1 MNRLIALDIETYDPN
16 LHELGDGSIRKDG
29 RILCC
34 GAHGDG
40 ISKVFDFD
48 NPNDIQELRDILKD
62 PGIDKIYHNGI
73 GYDLPWL
80 YCGYDMVIK
89 GVQHDTMTRAALI
102 DEYQSLGLDDCCRK
116 LGLRGKNKDETIE
129 AWYEK
134 WQAQMKLVAKSFKKY
149 GISDNNEVIVAKE
162 NNDFETWKL
171 SPAEVEA
178 LITQSYKK
186 DVWANALVI
195 WADPVGREMMKKY
208 NLQDCVATFNL
219 FKAQEKLIEPLHN
232 VYEMECKL
240 VPILLDMKKRGI
252 RVDEKRM
259 AELAAKVQ
267 EKADEQE
274 RKLIDMYGV
283 TGEMI
288 ASGKKLGARLNE
300 MGIHSPIKTATGAE
314 SWAEGALVRIHHPV
328 IPMIQEYKNY
338 DSILN
343 KYLRG
348 SLSRTVI
355 NGRIHC
361 TFLPMLRDKESGMG
375 GGGTVTGRFSCL
387 ATGTMIFTTEEGY
400 IPIETVQSGMH
411 TITHT
416 GKIAKIKQLLC
427 NGIRPVYLYD
437 NIICTKDHKIWDG
450 NQFKEAQYVN
460 FKSIPQ
466 ERGTL
471 QDDLRRL
478 LIREQAKHRGFG
490 SQVQDYCTQ
499 YTRSLENVSDSR
511 ATTFTAWFK
520 SEQSNEY
527 RIKCYAWQMWRAASQ
542 LQGCHIRWP
551 RQSDDKA
558 QWPLYTVLQESYGR
572 CDWDRPGR
580 SSISSRSTSCRWEQT
595 EQRLGQSDTMH
606 KQSSWQNAQEASGE
620 TEGLSMGNVLVWDL
634 EIDHEDHSFLANG
647 YFVHNCKAPNL
658 QQIPA
663 RNKGHGQDFS
673 QDMRSLFLPEE
684 GKMIAA
690 LDYSQIE
697 AVLLGHYAQ
706 GQQAV
711 WFREQLKA
719 GADLHNIVMG
729 MTGIT
734 YRPVVKTF
742 NYGCIYGM
750 GWKTAMEKNYTLFEK
765 LAAEEGLDIETFTKD
780 IYYNYHKKFPVIKD
794 TMEWCQNIAK
804 AQGYI
809 DTMGGRRQHKPKPA
823 YDPATGKINDFIYK
837 MLNKLIQ
844 GTAADILKTALI
856 NAYEAGIYDVLDLH
870 LLVHDE
876 QVVSVPF
883 TKEGC
888 EATVELQQTMAN
900 VYKDQLLVPIKAECE
915 LGPNWGYWSSRIYKD
930 MQNGIFNPAEFNA
943 DYRET
948 H

>member
-1 MNRLIALDIETYDPN
+1 MLEIGDNMNRLIALDIETYDPN

-62 PGIDKIYHNGI
+62 PSIDKIYHNGI

-134 WQAQMKLVAKSFKKY
+134 WQTQMKLAAKSFKKY
-149 GISDNNEVIVAKE
+149 GISDNNEVIIAKE

-171 SPAEVEA
+171 SPTEVEA

-208 NLQDCVATFNL
+208 NLQDCIATFNL
-219 FKAQEKLIEPLHN
+219 FKAQEKLIKPLHN

-288 ASGKKLGARLNE
+288 SSGKKLGARLNE
-300 MGIHSPIKTATGAE
+300 IGIHSPIKTATGAE
-314 SWAEGALVRIHHPV
+314 SWAEGALERIHHPV

-338 DSILN
+338 SSILN

-375 GGGTVTGRFSCL
+375 GGGTVTGRFS
-387 ATGTMIFTTEEGY
+387 
-400 IPIETVQSGMH
+400 
-411 TITHT
+411 
-416 GKIAKIKQLLC
+416 
-427 NGIRPVYLYD
+427 
-437 NIICTKDHKIWDG
+437 
-450 NQFKEAQYVN
+450 
-460 FKSIPQ
+460 
-466 ERGTL
+466 
-471 QDDLRRL
+471 
-478 LIREQAKHRGFG
+478 
-490 SQVQDYCTQ
+490 
-499 YTRSLENVSDSR
+499 
-511 ATTFTAWFK
+511 
-520 SEQSNEY
+520 
-527 RIKCYAWQMWRAASQ
+527 
-542 LQGCHIRWP
+542 
-551 RQSDDKA
+551 
-558 QWPLYTVLQESYGR
+558 
-572 CDWDRPGR
+572 
-580 SSISSRSTSCRWEQT
+580 
-595 EQRLGQSDTMH
+595 
-606 KQSSWQNAQEASGE
+606 
-620 TEGLSMGNVLVWDL
+620 
-634 EIDHEDHSFLANG
+634 
-647 YFVHNCKAPNL
+647 CKAPNL

-706 GQQAV
+706 GQQAA

-719 GADLHNIVMG
+719 GADLHNIAMG

-765 LAAEEGLDIETFTKD
+765 LAAEEGLDIETFTKNV
-780 IYYNYHKKFPVIKD
+780 YYNYHKKFPVIKD

-876 QVVSVPF
+876 QVVSTPF

-888 EATVELQQTMAN
+888 EATVELQQIMAS

-930 MQNGIFNPAEFNA
+930 MQNGIFNQAEFNA

>member
-375 GGGTVTGRFSCL
+375 GGGTVTGRFSC
-387 ATGTMIFTTEEGY
+387 
-400 IPIETVQSGMH
+400 
-411 TITHT
+411 
-416 GKIAKIKQLLC
+416 
-427 NGIRPVYLYD
+427 
-437 NIICTKDHKIWDG
+437 
-450 NQFKEAQYVN
+450 
-460 FKSIPQ
+460 
-466 ERGTL
+466 
-471 QDDLRRL
+471 
-478 LIREQAKHRGFG
+478 
-490 SQVQDYCTQ
+490 
-499 YTRSLENVSDSR
+499 
-511 ATTFTAWFK
+511 
-520 SEQSNEY
+520 
-527 RIKCYAWQMWRAASQ
+527 
-542 LQGCHIRWP
+542 
-551 RQSDDKA
+551 
-558 QWPLYTVLQESYGR
+558 
-572 CDWDRPGR
+572 
-580 SSISSRSTSCRWEQT
+580 
-595 EQRLGQSDTMH
+595 
-606 KQSSWQNAQEASGE
+606 
-620 TEGLSMGNVLVWDL
+620 
-634 EIDHEDHSFLANG
+634 
-647 YFVHNCKAPNL
+647 KAPNL

>member
-62 PGIDKIYHNGI
+62 PSIDKIYHNGI

-89 GVQHDTMTRAALI
+89 GIQHDTMTRAALI

-134 WQAQMKLVAKSFKKY
+134 WQAQMKLAAKSFKKY
-149 GISDNNEVIVAKE
+149 GISDNNEVIIAKE
-162 NNDFETWKL
+162 NDDFETWKL
-171 SPAEVEA
+171 SPTEVEA

-208 NLQDCVATFNL
+208 NLQDCIATFNL
-219 FKAQEKLIEPLHN
+219 FKAQEKFIKPLHN

-259 AELAAKVQ
+259 AELTAKVQ

-288 ASGKKLGARLNE
+288 SSGKKLGARLNE
-300 MGIHSPIKTATGAE
+300 MGIHSPIRTATGAE

-375 GGGTVTGRFSCL
+375 GGGTVTGRFSC
-387 ATGTMIFTTEEGY
+387 
-400 IPIETVQSGMH
+400 
-411 TITHT
+411 
-416 GKIAKIKQLLC
+416 
-427 NGIRPVYLYD
+427 
-437 NIICTKDHKIWDG
+437 
-450 NQFKEAQYVN
+450 
-460 FKSIPQ
+460 
-466 ERGTL
+466 
-471 QDDLRRL
+471 
-478 LIREQAKHRGFG
+478 
-490 SQVQDYCTQ
+490 
-499 YTRSLENVSDSR
+499 
-511 ATTFTAWFK
+511 
-520 SEQSNEY
+520 
-527 RIKCYAWQMWRAASQ
+527 
-542 LQGCHIRWP
+542 
-551 RQSDDKA
+551 
-558 QWPLYTVLQESYGR
+558 
-572 CDWDRPGR
+572 
-580 SSISSRSTSCRWEQT
+580 
-595 EQRLGQSDTMH
+595 
-606 KQSSWQNAQEASGE
+606 
-620 TEGLSMGNVLVWDL
+620 
-634 EIDHEDHSFLANG
+634 
-647 YFVHNCKAPNL
+647 KAPNL

-706 GQQAV
+706 GQQAT

-750 GWKTAMEKNYTLFEK
+750 GWKTAMEKNYTLFEQ

-876 QVVSVPF
+876 QVVSTPF

-900 VYKDQLLVPIKAECE
+900 VYKEQLLVPIKAECE

>member
-62 PGIDKIYHNGI
+62 PSIDKIYHNGI

-134 WQAQMKLVAKSFKKY
+134 WQTQMKLAAKSFKKY
-149 GISDNNEVIVAKE
+149 GISDNNEVIIAKE

-171 SPAEVEA
+171 SPTEVEA

-208 NLQDCVATFNL
+208 NLQDCIATFNL
-219 FKAQEKLIEPLHN
+219 FKAQEKLIKPLHN

-288 ASGKKLGARLNE
+288 SSGKKLGARLNE
-300 MGIHSPIKTATGAE
+300 IGIHSPIKTATGAE
-314 SWAEGALVRIHHPV
+314 SWAEGALERIHHPV

-338 DSILN
+338 SSILN

-375 GGGTVTGRFSCL
+375 GGGTVTGRFS
-387 ATGTMIFTTEEGY
+387 
-400 IPIETVQSGMH
+400 
-411 TITHT
+411 
-416 GKIAKIKQLLC
+416 
-427 NGIRPVYLYD
+427 
-437 NIICTKDHKIWDG
+437 
-450 NQFKEAQYVN
+450 
-460 FKSIPQ
+460 
-466 ERGTL
+466 
-471 QDDLRRL
+471 
-478 LIREQAKHRGFG
+478 
-490 SQVQDYCTQ
+490 
-499 YTRSLENVSDSR
+499 
-511 ATTFTAWFK
+511 
-520 SEQSNEY
+520 
-527 RIKCYAWQMWRAASQ
+527 
-542 LQGCHIRWP
+542 
-551 RQSDDKA
+551 
-558 QWPLYTVLQESYGR
+558 
-572 CDWDRPGR
+572 
-580 SSISSRSTSCRWEQT
+580 
-595 EQRLGQSDTMH
+595 
-606 KQSSWQNAQEASGE
+606 
-620 TEGLSMGNVLVWDL
+620 
-634 EIDHEDHSFLANG
+634 
-647 YFVHNCKAPNL
+647 CKAPNL

-706 GQQAV
+706 GQQAA

-719 GADLHNIVMG
+719 GADLHNIAMG

-765 LAAEEGLDIETFTKD
+765 LAAEEGLDIETFTKNV
-780 IYYNYHKKFPVIKD
+780 YYNYHKKFPVIKD

-876 QVVSVPF
+876 QVVSTPF

-888 EATVELQQTMAN
+888 EATVELQQIMAS

-915 LGPNWGYWSSRIYKD
+915 LGPNWGYWSSKIYND
-930 MQNGIFNPAEFNA
+930 MQNGIFNQAEFNA

>member
-1 MNRLIALDIETYDPN
+1 MSRLIALDIETYDPN

-80 YCGYDMVIK
+80 YCGYDMIIK

-134 WQAQMKLVAKSFKKY
+134 WQAQMKLVAKSFKEY
-149 GISDNNEVIVAKE
+149 GISDNNEVIIAKE

-171 SPAEVEA
+171 SPTEVEA

-208 NLQDCVATFNL
+208 NLQDCIATFNL

-274 RKLIDMYGV
+274 RKLIDMFGV

-288 ASGKKLGARLNE
+288 SSGKKLGARLNE

-375 GGGTVTGRFSCL
+375 GGGTVTGRFSC
-387 ATGTMIFTTEEGY
+387 
-400 IPIETVQSGMH
+400 
-411 TITHT
+411 
-416 GKIAKIKQLLC
+416 
-427 NGIRPVYLYD
+427 
-437 NIICTKDHKIWDG
+437 
-450 NQFKEAQYVN
+450 
-460 FKSIPQ
+460 
-466 ERGTL
+466 
-471 QDDLRRL
+471 
-478 LIREQAKHRGFG
+478 
-490 SQVQDYCTQ
+490 
-499 YTRSLENVSDSR
+499 
-511 ATTFTAWFK
+511 
-520 SEQSNEY
+520 
-527 RIKCYAWQMWRAASQ
+527 
-542 LQGCHIRWP
+542 
-551 RQSDDKA
+551 
-558 QWPLYTVLQESYGR
+558 
-572 CDWDRPGR
+572 
-580 SSISSRSTSCRWEQT
+580 
-595 EQRLGQSDTMH
+595 
-606 KQSSWQNAQEASGE
+606 
-620 TEGLSMGNVLVWDL
+620 
-634 EIDHEDHSFLANG
+634 
-647 YFVHNCKAPNL
+647 KAPNL

-706 GQQAV
+706 GQQAA
-711 WFREQLKA
+711 WFREQLRA

-765 LAAEEGLDIETFTKD
+765 LAAEEGLDIETFTKNV
-780 IYYNYHKKFPVIKD
+780 YYNYHKKFPVIKD

-876 QVVSVPF
+876 QVVSTPF

-888 EATVELQQTMAN
+888 EATVELQQIMAN

-930 MQNGIFNPAEFNA
+930 MQNGIFNQAEFNA

>member
-62 PGIDKIYHNGI
+62 PSIDKIYHNGI

-116 LGLRGKNKDETIE
+116 LGLKGKNKDETIE

-134 WQAQMKLVAKSFKKY
+134 WQAQMKLAAKGFKKY
-149 GISDNNEVIVAKE
+149 GISDNNEVIIAKE

-178 LITQSYKK
+178 LIAQSYKK

-208 NLQDCVATFNL
+208 NLQDCIATFNL

-288 ASGKKLGARLNE
+288 SSGKKLGARLNE
-300 MGIHSPIKTATGAE
+300 MGIHSPIKTATGTE

-361 TFLPMLRDKESGMG
+361 TFLPMLRDKESGIG
-375 GGGTVTGRFSCL
+375 GGGTVTGRFS
-387 ATGTMIFTTEEGY
+387 
-400 IPIETVQSGMH
+400 
-411 TITHT
+411 
-416 GKIAKIKQLLC
+416 
-427 NGIRPVYLYD
+427 
-437 NIICTKDHKIWDG
+437 
-450 NQFKEAQYVN
+450 
-460 FKSIPQ
+460 
-466 ERGTL
+466 
-471 QDDLRRL
+471 
-478 LIREQAKHRGFG
+478 
-490 SQVQDYCTQ
+490 
-499 YTRSLENVSDSR
+499 
-511 ATTFTAWFK
+511 
-520 SEQSNEY
+520 
-527 RIKCYAWQMWRAASQ
+527 
-542 LQGCHIRWP
+542 
-551 RQSDDKA
+551 
-558 QWPLYTVLQESYGR
+558 
-572 CDWDRPGR
+572 
-580 SSISSRSTSCRWEQT
+580 
-595 EQRLGQSDTMH
+595 
-606 KQSSWQNAQEASGE
+606 
-620 TEGLSMGNVLVWDL
+620 
-634 EIDHEDHSFLANG
+634 
-647 YFVHNCKAPNL
+647 CKAPNL

-673 QDMRSLFLPEE
+673 QDMRSLLLPEE

-706 GQQAV
+706 GQQAA

-856 NAYEAGIYDVLDLH
+856 NAYEAGIYDILDLH

-900 VYKDQLLVPIKAECE
+900 VYKDRLLVPIKAECE

-930 MQNGIFNPAEFNA
+930 MQNGIFNQAEFNA

>member
-62 PGIDKIYHNGI
+62 PSIDKIYHNGI

-134 WQAQMKLVAKSFKKY
+134 WQAQMKLAAKSFKKY
-149 GISDNNEVIVAKE
+149 GISDNNEVIIAKE

-171 SPAEVEA
+171 SPTEVEA

-259 AELAAKVQ
+259 TELAAKVQ

-274 RKLIDMYGV
+274 RKLIDMFGV

-288 ASGKKLGARLNE
+288 SSGKKLGARLNE

-375 GGGTVTGRFSCL
+375 GGGTVTGRFSC
-387 ATGTMIFTTEEGY
+387 
-400 IPIETVQSGMH
+400 
-411 TITHT
+411 
-416 GKIAKIKQLLC
+416 
-427 NGIRPVYLYD
+427 
-437 NIICTKDHKIWDG
+437 
-450 NQFKEAQYVN
+450 
-460 FKSIPQ
+460 
-466 ERGTL
+466 
-471 QDDLRRL
+471 
-478 LIREQAKHRGFG
+478 
-490 SQVQDYCTQ
+490 
-499 YTRSLENVSDSR
+499 
-511 ATTFTAWFK
+511 
-520 SEQSNEY
+520 
-527 RIKCYAWQMWRAASQ
+527 
-542 LQGCHIRWP
+542 
-551 RQSDDKA
+551 
-558 QWPLYTVLQESYGR
+558 
-572 CDWDRPGR
+572 
-580 SSISSRSTSCRWEQT
+580 
-595 EQRLGQSDTMH
+595 
-606 KQSSWQNAQEASGE
+606 
-620 TEGLSMGNVLVWDL
+620 
-634 EIDHEDHSFLANG
+634 
-647 YFVHNCKAPNL
+647 KAPNL

-706 GQQAV
+706 GQQAN

-876 QVVSVPF
+876 QVVSTPF

-900 VYKDQLLVPIKAECE
+900 VYKDKLLVPIKAECE

-930 MQNGIFNPAEFNA
+930 MQNGIFNQAEFNA

>member
-62 PGIDKIYHNGI
+62 PSIDKIYHNGI

-80 YCGYDMVIK
+80 YCGYDMIIK

-134 WQAQMKLVAKSFKKY
+134 WQAQMKLAAKSFKKY
-149 GISDNNEVIVAKE
+149 GISDNNEVIIAKE

-171 SPAEVEA
+171 SPTEVEA

-208 NLQDCVATFNL
+208 NLQDCIATFNL

-259 AELAAKVQ
+259 TELAAKVQ

-288 ASGKKLGARLNE
+288 SSGKKLGARLNE
-300 MGIHSPIKTATGAE
+300 IGIHSPIKTATGAE
-314 SWAEGALVRIHHPV
+314 SWAEGALERIHHPV

-338 DSILN
+338 NSILN

-375 GGGTVTGRFSCL
+375 GGGTVTGRFS
-387 ATGTMIFTTEEGY
+387 
-400 IPIETVQSGMH
+400 
-411 TITHT
+411 
-416 GKIAKIKQLLC
+416 
-427 NGIRPVYLYD
+427 
-437 NIICTKDHKIWDG
+437 
-450 NQFKEAQYVN
+450 
-460 FKSIPQ
+460 
-466 ERGTL
+466 
-471 QDDLRRL
+471 
-478 LIREQAKHRGFG
+478 
-490 SQVQDYCTQ
+490 
-499 YTRSLENVSDSR
+499 
-511 ATTFTAWFK
+511 
-520 SEQSNEY
+520 
-527 RIKCYAWQMWRAASQ
+527 
-542 LQGCHIRWP
+542 
-551 RQSDDKA
+551 
-558 QWPLYTVLQESYGR
+558 
-572 CDWDRPGR
+572 
-580 SSISSRSTSCRWEQT
+580 
-595 EQRLGQSDTMH
+595 
-606 KQSSWQNAQEASGE
+606 
-620 TEGLSMGNVLVWDL
+620 
-634 EIDHEDHSFLANG
+634 
-647 YFVHNCKAPNL
+647 CKAPNL

-706 GQQAV
+706 GQQAA

-765 LAAEEGLDIETFTKD
+765 LAAEEGLDIETFTKNV
-780 IYYNYHKKFPVIKD
+780 YYNYHKKFPVIKD

-823 YDPATGKINDFIYK
+823 YDSATGKINDFIYK

-876 QVVSVPF
+876 QVVSTPF

-888 EATVELQQTMAN
+888 EATVELQQIMAS

-930 MQNGIFNPAEFNA
+930 MQNGIFNQAEFNA

>member
-1 MNRLIALDIETYDPN
+1 MLEIGDNMNRLIALDIETYDPN

-62 PGIDKIYHNGI
+62 PSIDKIYHNGI

-134 WQAQMKLVAKSFKKY
+134 WQTQMKLAAKSFKKY
-149 GISDNNEVIVAKE
+149 GISDNNEVIIAKE

-171 SPAEVEA
+171 SPTEVEA

-208 NLQDCVATFNL
+208 NLQDCIATFNL

-288 ASGKKLGARLNE
+288 SSGKKLGARLNE
-300 MGIHSPIKTATGAE
+300 IGIHSPIKTATGAE
-314 SWAEGALVRIHHPV
+314 SWAEGALERIHHPV

-338 DSILN
+338 SSILN

-375 GGGTVTGRFSCL
+375 GGGTVTGRFS
-387 ATGTMIFTTEEGY
+387 
-400 IPIETVQSGMH
+400 
-411 TITHT
+411 
-416 GKIAKIKQLLC
+416 
-427 NGIRPVYLYD
+427 
-437 NIICTKDHKIWDG
+437 
-450 NQFKEAQYVN
+450 
-460 FKSIPQ
+460 
-466 ERGTL
+466 
-471 QDDLRRL
+471 
-478 LIREQAKHRGFG
+478 
-490 SQVQDYCTQ
+490 
-499 YTRSLENVSDSR
+499 
-511 ATTFTAWFK
+511 
-520 SEQSNEY
+520 
-527 RIKCYAWQMWRAASQ
+527 
-542 LQGCHIRWP
+542 
-551 RQSDDKA
+551 
-558 QWPLYTVLQESYGR
+558 
-572 CDWDRPGR
+572 
-580 SSISSRSTSCRWEQT
+580 
-595 EQRLGQSDTMH
+595 
-606 KQSSWQNAQEASGE
+606 
-620 TEGLSMGNVLVWDL
+620 
-634 EIDHEDHSFLANG
+634 
-647 YFVHNCKAPNL
+647 CKAPNL

-706 GQQAV
+706 GQQAA

-719 GADLHNIVMG
+719 GADLHNIAMG

-765 LAAEEGLDIETFTKD
+765 LAAEEGLDIETFTKNV
-780 IYYNYHKKFPVIKD
+780 YYSYHKKFPVIKD

-876 QVVSVPF
+876 QVVSTPF

-888 EATVELQQTMAN
+888 EATVELQQIMAS

-930 MQNGIFNPAEFNA
+930 MQNGIFNQAEFNA

>member
-62 PGIDKIYHNGI
+62 PSIDKIYHNGI

-80 YCGYDMVIK
+80 YCGYDMIIK

-134 WQAQMKLVAKSFKKY
+134 WQAQMKLAAKSFKKY
-149 GISDNNEVIVAKE
+149 GISDDNEVIIAKE

-171 SPAEVEA
+171 SPTEVEA

-195 WADPVGREMMKKY
+195 WADPVGREKMKKY
-208 NLQDCVATFNL
+208 NLQDCIATFNL

-240 VPILLDMKKRGI
+240 VPILLDMKKHGI

-259 AELAAKVQ
+259 TELATKVQ

-288 ASGKKLGARLNE
+288 SSGKKLGARLNE

-348 SLSRTVI
+348 SLSRTII

-375 GGGTVTGRFSCL
+375 GGGTVTGRFSCK
-387 ATGTMIFTTEEGY
+387 
-400 IPIETVQSGMH
+400 V
-411 TITHT
+411 
-416 GKIAKIKQLLC
+416 
-427 NGIRPVYLYD
+427 
-437 NIICTKDHKIWDG
+437 
-450 NQFKEAQYVN
+450 
-460 FKSIPQ
+460 
-466 ERGTL
+466 
-471 QDDLRRL
+471 
-478 LIREQAKHRGFG
+478 
-490 SQVQDYCTQ
+490 
-499 YTRSLENVSDSR
+499 
-511 ATTFTAWFK
+511 
-520 SEQSNEY
+520 
-527 RIKCYAWQMWRAASQ
+527 
-542 LQGCHIRWP
+542 
-551 RQSDDKA
+551 
-558 QWPLYTVLQESYGR
+558 
-572 CDWDRPGR
+572 
-580 SSISSRSTSCRWEQT
+580 
-595 EQRLGQSDTMH
+595 
-606 KQSSWQNAQEASGE
+606 
-620 TEGLSMGNVLVWDL
+620 
-634 EIDHEDHSFLANG
+634 
-647 YFVHNCKAPNL
+647 PNL

-706 GQQAV
+706 GQQAA

-780 IYYNYHKKFPVIKD
+780 IYYSYHKKFPVIKD
-794 TMEWCQNIAK
+794 TMEWCQSIAK

-809 DTMGGRRQHKPKPA
+809 DTMGGRRQHRPKPA

-876 QVVSVPF
+876 QVVSTPF

-888 EATVELQQTMAN
+888 EATVELQQIMAS

-930 MQNGIFNPAEFNA
+930 MQNGIFNQAEFNA

>member
-62 PGIDKIYHNGI
+62 PSIDKIYHNGI

-80 YCGYDMVIK
+80 YCGYDMIIK

-134 WQAQMKLVAKSFKKY
+134 WQAQMKLAAKGFKKY
-149 GISDNNEVIVAKE
+149 GISDNNEVIIAKE

-171 SPAEVEA
+171 SPTEVEA
-178 LITQSYKK
+178 LITQNYKK

-208 NLQDCVATFNL
+208 NLQDCIATFNL

-288 ASGKKLGARLNE
+288 SSGKKLGARLNE
-300 MGIHSPIKTATGAE
+300 IGIHSPIKTATGAE
-314 SWAEGALVRIHHPV
+314 SWAEGALERIHHPV

-338 DSILN
+338 NSILN

-375 GGGTVTGRFSCL
+375 GGGTVTGRFS
-387 ATGTMIFTTEEGY
+387 
-400 IPIETVQSGMH
+400 
-411 TITHT
+411 
-416 GKIAKIKQLLC
+416 
-427 NGIRPVYLYD
+427 
-437 NIICTKDHKIWDG
+437 
-450 NQFKEAQYVN
+450 
-460 FKSIPQ
+460 
-466 ERGTL
+466 
-471 QDDLRRL
+471 
-478 LIREQAKHRGFG
+478 
-490 SQVQDYCTQ
+490 
-499 YTRSLENVSDSR
+499 
-511 ATTFTAWFK
+511 
-520 SEQSNEY
+520 
-527 RIKCYAWQMWRAASQ
+527 
-542 LQGCHIRWP
+542 
-551 RQSDDKA
+551 
-558 QWPLYTVLQESYGR
+558 
-572 CDWDRPGR
+572 
-580 SSISSRSTSCRWEQT
+580 
-595 EQRLGQSDTMH
+595 
-606 KQSSWQNAQEASGE
+606 
-620 TEGLSMGNVLVWDL
+620 
-634 EIDHEDHSFLANG
+634 
-647 YFVHNCKAPNL
+647 CKAPNL

-706 GQQAV
+706 GQQAA

-719 GADLHNIVMG
+719 GADLHNIAMG

-765 LAAEEGLDIETFTKD
+765 LAAEEGLDIETFTKNV
-780 IYYNYHKKFPVIKD
+780 YYNYHKKFPVIKD

-856 NAYEAGIYDVLDLH
+856 NAYEAGIYDILDLH

-876 QVVSVPF
+876 QVVSTPF

-888 EATVELQQTMAN
+888 EATVELQQIMAS

-930 MQNGIFNPAEFNA
+930 MQNGIFNQAEFNA

>member
-62 PGIDKIYHNGI
+62 PSIDKVYHNGI

-80 YCGYDMVIK
+80 YCGYDMIIK

-134 WQAQMKLVAKSFKKY
+134 WQAQMKLAAKGFKKY
-149 GISDNNEVIVAKE
+149 GISDNNEVIIAKE

-171 SPAEVEA
+171 SPTEVEA
-178 LITQSYKK
+178 LITQNYKK

-208 NLQDCVATFNL
+208 NLQDCIATFNL

-288 ASGKKLGARLNE
+288 SSGKKLGARLNE
-300 MGIHSPIKTATGAE
+300 IGIHSPIKTATGAE
-314 SWAEGALVRIHHPV
+314 SWAEGALERIHHPV

-338 DSILN
+338 SSILN

-375 GGGTVTGRFSCL
+375 GGGTVTGRFS
-387 ATGTMIFTTEEGY
+387 
-400 IPIETVQSGMH
+400 
-411 TITHT
+411 
-416 GKIAKIKQLLC
+416 
-427 NGIRPVYLYD
+427 
-437 NIICTKDHKIWDG
+437 
-450 NQFKEAQYVN
+450 
-460 FKSIPQ
+460 
-466 ERGTL
+466 
-471 QDDLRRL
+471 
-478 LIREQAKHRGFG
+478 
-490 SQVQDYCTQ
+490 
-499 YTRSLENVSDSR
+499 
-511 ATTFTAWFK
+511 
-520 SEQSNEY
+520 
-527 RIKCYAWQMWRAASQ
+527 
-542 LQGCHIRWP
+542 
-551 RQSDDKA
+551 
-558 QWPLYTVLQESYGR
+558 
-572 CDWDRPGR
+572 
-580 SSISSRSTSCRWEQT
+580 
-595 EQRLGQSDTMH
+595 
-606 KQSSWQNAQEASGE
+606 
-620 TEGLSMGNVLVWDL
+620 
-634 EIDHEDHSFLANG
+634 
-647 YFVHNCKAPNL
+647 CKAPNL

-706 GQQAV
+706 GQQAA

-719 GADLHNIVMG
+719 GADLHNIAMG

-765 LAAEEGLDIETFTKD
+765 LAAEEGLDIETFTKNV
-780 IYYNYHKKFPVIKD
+780 YYNYHKKFPVIKD

-876 QVVSVPF
+876 QVVSTPF

-888 EATVELQQTMAN
+888 EATVELQQIMAS

-930 MQNGIFNPAEFNA
+930 MQNGIFNQAEFNA

>member
-62 PGIDKIYHNGI
+62 PSIDKIYHNGI

-80 YCGYDMVIK
+80 YCGYDMIIK
-89 GVQHDTMTRAALI
+89 GIQHDTMTRAALI

-116 LGLRGKNKDETIE
+116 LGLKGKNKDETIE

-134 WQAQMKLVAKSFKKY
+134 WQAQMKLAAKSFKKY
-149 GISDNNEVIVAKE
+149 GISDNNEVIIAKE

-171 SPAEVEA
+171 SPTEVEA

-208 NLQDCVATFNL
+208 NLQDCIATFNL

-274 RKLIDMYGV
+274 HKLIDMYGV

-288 ASGKKLGARLNE
+288 SSGKKLGARLNE
-300 MGIHSPIKTATGAE
+300 MGIHSPIKTATGTE

-348 SLSRTVI
+348 SLSRTII

-361 TFLPMLRDKESGMG
+361 TFLPMLRDKESGIG
-375 GGGTVTGRFSCL
+375 GGGTVTGRFS
-387 ATGTMIFTTEEGY
+387 
-400 IPIETVQSGMH
+400 
-411 TITHT
+411 
-416 GKIAKIKQLLC
+416 
-427 NGIRPVYLYD
+427 
-437 NIICTKDHKIWDG
+437 
-450 NQFKEAQYVN
+450 
-460 FKSIPQ
+460 
-466 ERGTL
+466 
-471 QDDLRRL
+471 
-478 LIREQAKHRGFG
+478 
-490 SQVQDYCTQ
+490 
-499 YTRSLENVSDSR
+499 
-511 ATTFTAWFK
+511 
-520 SEQSNEY
+520 
-527 RIKCYAWQMWRAASQ
+527 
-542 LQGCHIRWP
+542 
-551 RQSDDKA
+551 
-558 QWPLYTVLQESYGR
+558 
-572 CDWDRPGR
+572 
-580 SSISSRSTSCRWEQT
+580 
-595 EQRLGQSDTMH
+595 
-606 KQSSWQNAQEASGE
+606 
-620 TEGLSMGNVLVWDL
+620 
-634 EIDHEDHSFLANG
+634 
-647 YFVHNCKAPNL
+647 CKAPNL

-706 GQQAV
+706 GQQAA

-888 EATVELQQTMAN
+888 EATVELQQTMAS

-930 MQNGIFNPAEFNA
+930 MQNGIFNQAEFNA

>member
-62 PGIDKIYHNGI
+62 PSIDKIYHNGI

-89 GVQHDTMTRAALI
+89 GIQHDTMTRAALI

-171 SPAEVEA
+171 SAAEVEA

-208 NLQDCVATFNL
+208 NLQDCIATFNL

-259 AELAAKVQ
+259 AELATKVQ

-300 MGIHSPIKTATGAE
+300 MGIHSPIRTATGAE

-375 GGGTVTGRFSCL
+375 GGGTVTGRFS
-387 ATGTMIFTTEEGY
+387 
-400 IPIETVQSGMH
+400 
-411 TITHT
+411 
-416 GKIAKIKQLLC
+416 
-427 NGIRPVYLYD
+427 
-437 NIICTKDHKIWDG
+437 
-450 NQFKEAQYVN
+450 
-460 FKSIPQ
+460 
-466 ERGTL
+466 
-471 QDDLRRL
+471 
-478 LIREQAKHRGFG
+478 
-490 SQVQDYCTQ
+490 
-499 YTRSLENVSDSR
+499 
-511 ATTFTAWFK
+511 
-520 SEQSNEY
+520 
-527 RIKCYAWQMWRAASQ
+527 
-542 LQGCHIRWP
+542 
-551 RQSDDKA
+551 
-558 QWPLYTVLQESYGR
+558 
-572 CDWDRPGR
+572 
-580 SSISSRSTSCRWEQT
+580 
-595 EQRLGQSDTMH
+595 
-606 KQSSWQNAQEASGE
+606 
-620 TEGLSMGNVLVWDL
+620 
-634 EIDHEDHSFLANG
+634 
-647 YFVHNCKAPNL
+647 CKAPNL

-780 IYYNYHKKFPVIKD
+780 VYYNYHKKFPVIKD

-930 MQNGIFNPAEFNA
+930 MQNGIFNQAEFNA

>member
-1 MNRLIALDIETYDPN
+1 MSRLIALDIETYDPN

-116 LGLRGKNKDETIE
+116 LGLKGKNKDETIE

-240 VPILLDMKKRGI
+240 VPILLDMKKCGI

-288 ASGKKLGARLNE
+288 SSGKKLGARLNE

-348 SLSRTVI
+348 SLSRTII

-375 GGGTVTGRFSCL
+375 GGGTVTGRFS
-387 ATGTMIFTTEEGY
+387 
-400 IPIETVQSGMH
+400 
-411 TITHT
+411 
-416 GKIAKIKQLLC
+416 
-427 NGIRPVYLYD
+427 
-437 NIICTKDHKIWDG
+437 
-450 NQFKEAQYVN
+450 
-460 FKSIPQ
+460 
-466 ERGTL
+466 
-471 QDDLRRL
+471 
-478 LIREQAKHRGFG
+478 
-490 SQVQDYCTQ
+490 
-499 YTRSLENVSDSR
+499 
-511 ATTFTAWFK
+511 
-520 SEQSNEY
+520 
-527 RIKCYAWQMWRAASQ
+527 
-542 LQGCHIRWP
+542 
-551 RQSDDKA
+551 
-558 QWPLYTVLQESYGR
+558 
-572 CDWDRPGR
+572 
-580 SSISSRSTSCRWEQT
+580 
-595 EQRLGQSDTMH
+595 
-606 KQSSWQNAQEASGE
+606 
-620 TEGLSMGNVLVWDL
+620 
-634 EIDHEDHSFLANG
+634 
-647 YFVHNCKAPNL
+647 CKAPNL

-706 GQQAV
+706 GQQAA

-719 GADLHNIVMG
+719 GADLHSIVMG

-809 DTMGGRRQHKPKPA
+809 DTMGGRRQHKPKSA

-876 QVVSVPF
+876 QVVSTPF

-900 VYKDQLLVPIKAECE
+900 VYKEQLLVPIKAECE

>member
-1 MNRLIALDIETYDPN
+1 MLEIGDNMNRLIALDIETYDPN

-62 PGIDKIYHNGI
+62 PSIDKIYHNGI

-80 YCGYDMVIK
+80 YCGYDMIIK

-134 WQAQMKLVAKSFKKY
+134 WQTQMKLAAKSFKKY
-149 GISDNNEVIVAKE
+149 GISDNNEVIIAKE

-171 SPAEVEA
+171 SPTEVEA

-208 NLQDCVATFNL
+208 NLQDCIATFNL

-288 ASGKKLGARLNE
+288 SSGKKLGARLNE
-300 MGIHSPIKTATGAE
+300 IGIHSPIKTATGTE
-314 SWAEGALVRIHHPV
+314 SWAEGALERIHHPV

-338 DSILN
+338 TSILN

-375 GGGTVTGRFSCL
+375 GGGTVTGRFS
-387 ATGTMIFTTEEGY
+387 
-400 IPIETVQSGMH
+400 
-411 TITHT
+411 
-416 GKIAKIKQLLC
+416 
-427 NGIRPVYLYD
+427 
-437 NIICTKDHKIWDG
+437 
-450 NQFKEAQYVN
+450 
-460 FKSIPQ
+460 
-466 ERGTL
+466 
-471 QDDLRRL
+471 
-478 LIREQAKHRGFG
+478 
-490 SQVQDYCTQ
+490 
-499 YTRSLENVSDSR
+499 
-511 ATTFTAWFK
+511 
-520 SEQSNEY
+520 
-527 RIKCYAWQMWRAASQ
+527 
-542 LQGCHIRWP
+542 
-551 RQSDDKA
+551 
-558 QWPLYTVLQESYGR
+558 
-572 CDWDRPGR
+572 
-580 SSISSRSTSCRWEQT
+580 
-595 EQRLGQSDTMH
+595 
-606 KQSSWQNAQEASGE
+606 
-620 TEGLSMGNVLVWDL
+620 
-634 EIDHEDHSFLANG
+634 
-647 YFVHNCKAPNL
+647 CKAPNL

-706 GQQAV
+706 GQQAA

-765 LAAEEGLDIETFTKD
+765 LAAEEGLDIETFTKNV
-780 IYYNYHKKFPVIKD
+780 YYNYHKKFPVIKD

-856 NAYEAGIYDVLDLH
+856 NAYEAGIYDILDLH

-876 QVVSVPF
+876 QVVSTPF

-888 EATVELQQTMAN
+888 EATVELQQIMAN

-930 MQNGIFNPAEFNA
+930 MQNGIFNQAEFNA

>member
-1 MNRLIALDIETYDPN
+1 MLEIGDNMNRLIALDIETYDPN

-62 PGIDKIYHNGI
+62 PSIDKIYHNGI

-134 WQAQMKLVAKSFKKY
+134 WQAQMKLAAKGFKKY
-149 GISDNNEVIVAKE
+149 GISDNNEVIITKE

-171 SPAEVEA
+171 SPTEVEA
-178 LITQSYKK
+178 LITQNYKK

-208 NLQDCVATFNL
+208 NLQDCIATFNL

-259 AELAAKVQ
+259 AELATKVQ

-274 RKLIDMYGV
+274 HKLIDMYGV

-288 ASGKKLGARLNE
+288 SSGKKLGARLNE
-300 MGIHSPIKTATGAE
+300 IGIHSPIKTATGAE
-314 SWAEGALVRIHHPV
+314 SWAEGALERIHHPV

-338 DSILN
+338 NSILN

-375 GGGTVTGRFSCL
+375 GGGTVTGRFS
-387 ATGTMIFTTEEGY
+387 
-400 IPIETVQSGMH
+400 
-411 TITHT
+411 
-416 GKIAKIKQLLC
+416 
-427 NGIRPVYLYD
+427 
-437 NIICTKDHKIWDG
+437 
-450 NQFKEAQYVN
+450 
-460 FKSIPQ
+460 
-466 ERGTL
+466 
-471 QDDLRRL
+471 
-478 LIREQAKHRGFG
+478 
-490 SQVQDYCTQ
+490 
-499 YTRSLENVSDSR
+499 
-511 ATTFTAWFK
+511 
-520 SEQSNEY
+520 
-527 RIKCYAWQMWRAASQ
+527 
-542 LQGCHIRWP
+542 
-551 RQSDDKA
+551 
-558 QWPLYTVLQESYGR
+558 
-572 CDWDRPGR
+572 
-580 SSISSRSTSCRWEQT
+580 
-595 EQRLGQSDTMH
+595 
-606 KQSSWQNAQEASGE
+606 
-620 TEGLSMGNVLVWDL
+620 
-634 EIDHEDHSFLANG
+634 
-647 YFVHNCKAPNL
+647 CKAPNL

-706 GQQAV
+706 GQQAA

-750 GWKTAMEKNYTLFEK
+750 GWKTAMEKNYTLFEQ
-765 LAAEEGLDIETFTKD
+765 LAAEEGLDIETFTKNV
-780 IYYNYHKKFPVIKD
+780 YYNYHKKFPVIKD

-856 NAYEAGIYDVLDLH
+856 NAYEAGIYDILDLH

-876 QVVSVPF
+876 QVVSTPF

-888 EATVELQQTMAN
+888 EATVELQQIMAN

-930 MQNGIFNPAEFNA
+930 MQNGIFNQAEFNA

>member
-62 PGIDKIYHNGI
+62 PSIDKIYHNGI

-134 WQAQMKLVAKSFKKY
+134 WQAQMKLAAKGFKKY
-149 GISDNNEVIVAKE
+149 GISDNNEVIIAKE

-171 SPAEVEA
+171 SPTEVEA

-208 NLQDCVATFNL
+208 NLQDCTATFNL

-259 AELAAKVQ
+259 SELAAKVQ

-288 ASGKKLGARLNE
+288 SSGKKLGARLNE
-300 MGIHSPIKTATGAE
+300 MGIHSPISTATGAE

-348 SLSRTVI
+348 SLSRTII

-361 TFLPMLRDKESGMG
+361 TFLPMLRDKGSGIG
-375 GGGTVTGRFSCL
+375 GGGTVTGRFS
-387 ATGTMIFTTEEGY
+387 
-400 IPIETVQSGMH
+400 
-411 TITHT
+411 
-416 GKIAKIKQLLC
+416 
-427 NGIRPVYLYD
+427 
-437 NIICTKDHKIWDG
+437 
-450 NQFKEAQYVN
+450 
-460 FKSIPQ
+460 
-466 ERGTL
+466 
-471 QDDLRRL
+471 
-478 LIREQAKHRGFG
+478 
-490 SQVQDYCTQ
+490 
-499 YTRSLENVSDSR
+499 
-511 ATTFTAWFK
+511 
-520 SEQSNEY
+520 
-527 RIKCYAWQMWRAASQ
+527 
-542 LQGCHIRWP
+542 
-551 RQSDDKA
+551 
-558 QWPLYTVLQESYGR
+558 
-572 CDWDRPGR
+572 
-580 SSISSRSTSCRWEQT
+580 
-595 EQRLGQSDTMH
+595 
-606 KQSSWQNAQEASGE
+606 
-620 TEGLSMGNVLVWDL
+620 
-634 EIDHEDHSFLANG
+634 
-647 YFVHNCKAPNL
+647 CKAPNL

-706 GQQAV
+706 GQQAT

-750 GWKTAMEKNYTLFEK
+750 GWRTAMEKNYTLFEK
-765 LAAEEGLDIETFTKD
+765 LAAEEGLDIETFTKG
-780 IYYNYHKKFPVIKD
+780 IYYNYHEKFPVIKD

-876 QVVSVPF
+876 QVVSTPF

-888 EATVELQQTMAN
+888 EATVELQQTMAS

>member
-62 PGIDKIYHNGI
+62 PSIDKIYHNGI

-134 WQAQMKLVAKSFKKY
+134 WQAQMKLAAKGFKKY
-149 GISDNNEVIVAKE
+149 GISDNNEVIIAKE

-171 SPAEVEA
+171 SPTEVEA

-208 NLQDCVATFNL
+208 NLQDCIATFNL

-274 RKLIDMYGV
+274 RKLIDMFGV

-288 ASGKKLGARLNE
+288 SSGKKLGARLNE

-375 GGGTVTGRFSCL
+375 GGGTVTGRFSC
-387 ATGTMIFTTEEGY
+387 
-400 IPIETVQSGMH
+400 
-411 TITHT
+411 
-416 GKIAKIKQLLC
+416 
-427 NGIRPVYLYD
+427 
-437 NIICTKDHKIWDG
+437 
-450 NQFKEAQYVN
+450 
-460 FKSIPQ
+460 
-466 ERGTL
+466 
-471 QDDLRRL
+471 
-478 LIREQAKHRGFG
+478 
-490 SQVQDYCTQ
+490 
-499 YTRSLENVSDSR
+499 
-511 ATTFTAWFK
+511 
-520 SEQSNEY
+520 
-527 RIKCYAWQMWRAASQ
+527 
-542 LQGCHIRWP
+542 
-551 RQSDDKA
+551 
-558 QWPLYTVLQESYGR
+558 
-572 CDWDRPGR
+572 
-580 SSISSRSTSCRWEQT
+580 
-595 EQRLGQSDTMH
+595 
-606 KQSSWQNAQEASGE
+606 
-620 TEGLSMGNVLVWDL
+620 
-634 EIDHEDHSFLANG
+634 
-647 YFVHNCKAPNL
+647 KAPNL

-706 GQQAV
+706 GQQAT

-876 QVVSVPF
+876 QVVSTPF

-888 EATVELQQTMAN
+888 EATVELQQIMAS
-900 VYKDQLLVPIKAECE
+900 VYKEQLLVPIKAECE